1 MKLESLSRPPSQEA
15 IDVNVI
21 PLPRQEKLQRAQGV
35 VRLAFKQAGKNTG
48 GRSRI
53 DDLFQQGC
61 LKARLPRIAAL
72 EPEAVLINTAGG
84 LTDRDHLSIE
94 AAWGAGSSAV
104 VTTQACERIYKSR
117 AEAARVE
124 TRLRVA
130 EDASAFWLPQET
142 ILFDGGRLER
152 QARVSLTGNARLVAC
167 EAVIFGRPAMGETV
181 RSGLLR
187 DAWRIERNGELL
199 FLDRLGFEGDIAAQL
214 DRQAVGDGARALA
227 SVIVCA
233 PDTSSLYD
241 LLRPLLDQPGIAGG
255 CSDLGRGVVLA
266 RLLAPSG
273 YKLRS
278 ALIPLLKRLR
288 GADLP
293 RVWTC

>member
-1 MKLESLSRPPSQEA
+1 MNILSPHPPRADEA
-15 IDVNVI
+15 TR
-21 PLPRQEKLQRAQGV
+21 LRSLQRAQGAA
-35 VRLAFKQAGKNTG
+35 RISFKHTE

-61 LKARLPRIAAL
+61 LKLRLPRNTAAD
-72 EPEAVLINTAGG
+72 PEAVMINTAGG
-84 LTDRDHLSIE
+84 LTDGDHLTVD
-94 AAWGAGSSAV
+94 AGWNAGSSAV

-117 AEAARVE
+117 AEAARIE
-124 TRLRVA
+124 TRLTVEENA
-130 EDASAFWLPQET
+130 CAFWLPQET
-142 ILFDGGRLER
+142 ILFNGGRLER
-152 QARVSLTGNARLVAC
+152 QAQIALHGNACLVAC

-187 DAWRIERNGELL
+187 DSWRIERDGKML

-214 DRQAVGDGARALA
+214 DRRAVGDGARALA
-227 SVIVCA
+227 SVIVCR
-233 PDTSSLYD
+233 PDSQGLCD
-241 LLRPLLDQPGIAGG
+241 VLRPLLDRPGISGG
-255 CSDLGRGVVLA
+255 CSELGNGVVLT

-273 YKLRS
+273 HKLRG
-278 ALIPLLKRLR
+278 ALIPLLERLR

>member
-15 IDVNVI
+15 TDANVI
-21 PLPRQEKLQRAQGV
+21 PLPRQEKLQRARGA
-35 VRLAFKQAGKNTG
+35 VRLAFKQAGKTTS

-53 DDLFQQGC
+53 DDLFQKGC

-94 AAWGAGSSAV
+94 AVWGPGSGAV

-124 TRLRVA
+124 TRLTVE

-142 ILFDGGRLER
+142 ILFDGGRLDRRAE
-152 QARVSLTGNARLVAC
+152 VSLTGKARLLAC

-181 RSGLLR
+181 RSGFLR
-187 DAWRIERNGELL
+187 DTWRIERDGELL

-214 DRQAVGDGARALA
+214 DRQAVGNSARALA

-233 PDTSSLYD
+233 PDTSGLCD
-241 LLRPLLDQPGIAGG
+241 LLRPLLDRPGITGG

-266 RLLAPSG
+266 RMLAPSG
-273 YKLRS
+273 YRLR
-278 ALIPLLKRLR
+278 ATLTPLLERLR
-288 GADLP
+288 GGELP

>member
-1 MKLESLSRPPSQEA
+1 MNVLSPYPPQAAETAGLHS
-15 IDVNVI
+15 
-21 PLPRQEKLQRAQGV
+21 LQRAQGAA
-35 VRLAFKQAGKNTG
+35 RISFKHTD

-61 LKARLPRIAAL
+61 LKLRLPRNGAAD
-72 EPEAVLINTAGG
+72 PEAVMINTAGG
-84 LTDRDHLSIE
+84 LTDGDRLTIE
-94 AAWGAGSSAV
+94 ASWQSGSSAV

-117 AEAARVE
+117 AEAARIE
-124 TRLRVA
+124 TRLTV
-130 EDASAFWLPQET
+130 DDNASAFWLPQET

-152 QARVSLTGNARLVAC
+152 QAQVALQGNARFVAC

-181 RSGLLR
+181 RSGLFR
-187 DAWRIERNGELL
+187 DSWRIERDGKLL

-214 DRQAVGDGARALA
+214 DRRAVGDGARALA
-227 SVIVCA
+227 SVIVSA
-233 PDTSSLYD
+233 PDTSGLCD
-241 LLRPLLDQPGIAGG
+241 VLRPLIERPDVVAG
-255 CSDLGRGVVLA
+255 CSNLGSGVVLT

-273 YKLRS
+273 HKLRG
-278 ALIPLLKRLR
+278 ALIPLLERLR